1 MNSVEINSDMP
12 DPLWW
17 LRRPRHKNA
26 DLVSNPNTFVMRVCG
41 IRAKVPWTYLRDGLA
56 M

>member
-1 MNSVEINSDMP
+1 MNSVEINFDMS

-17 LRRPRHKNA
+17 LRCPRHKNA
-26 DLVSNPNTFVMRVCG
+26 DLVSNPNTFVMCVC
-41 IRAKVPWTYLRDGLA
+41 VWTHLHDSLA